1 MRCLLVLI
9 VLAMATLPRPARAES
24 EGVGVVVVTSTNGS
38 ALQSD
43 VAAHLEGWMRKHDHT
58 IVASA
63 LSRDAIT
70 TIANCFLI
78 DDLKCARGVVE
89 ARSKAGSVV
98 FTRIEAAGKDLTF
111 TTYWF
116 VKGKDV
122 ISERRVCEK
131 CGDEDWHGLLDGMV
145 ERLMESD
152 VETGKLHLESQP
164 SGLLVLVDHVQVGA
178 TPFDDELPV
187 GKHTISL
194 SNAGVIVANKDIEI
208 HANKL
213 KRLTIETEVDT
224 HARSKVGPGILLGS
238 GIALIGGGG
247 IALYLGEERS
257 EKIIHPEYVP
267 IGIGIVAAGAGA
279 TIVGAI
285 LLSQTGHTSAPVAA
299 IGRDS
304 AYFGWV
310 TRF

>member
-9 VLAMATLPRPARAES
+9 VLATAALPARAETD
-24 EGVGVVVVTSTNGS
+24 GVGVVVVTATSGS
-38 ALQSD
+38 ALQTD
-43 VAAHLEGWMRKHDHT
+43 VTAHLEGWMKKHDRT
-58 IVASA
+58 VVAAA
-63 LSRDAIT
+63 LSRDAIN

-89 ARSKAGSVV
+89 ARSKATSVV

-122 ISERRVCEK
+122 ISERRVCDN
-131 CGDEDWHGLLDGMV
+131 CGDQDWHGLVDGMV
-145 ERLMESD
+145 QRLLESE
-152 VETGKLHLESQP
+152 VETGKLHLESRP

-178 TPFDDELPV
+178 TPFDDELSA

-194 SNAGVIVANKDIEI
+194 SHAGVIVAEKDVDI
-208 HANKL
+208 HANKT
-213 KRLTIETEVDT
+213 KKLTIETEVET

-247 IALYLGEERS
+247 IALYLGEQHGD
-257 EKIIHPEYVP
+257 KIIHPEYVP
-267 IGIGIVAAGAGA
+267 IGIGIMAAGAGA

-285 LLSQTGHTSAPVAA
+285 LLSQTGHSSAPVAA

>member
-1 MRCLLVLI
+1 MRSLLVLL
-9 VLAMATLPRPARAES
+9 VLALAAPAARAES
-24 EGVGVVVVTSTNGS
+24 DGVGVVVVSSTNGS
-38 ALQSD
+38 TLQSD
-43 VAAHLEGWMRKHDHT
+43 VTSHLEGWMRRHDHT
-58 IVASA
+58 IIGSA
-63 LSRDAIT
+63 LSRDAIN

-131 CGDEDWHGLLDGMV
+131 CTDEDWRGLLDNMV
-145 ERLMESD
+145 ERLLKSD
-152 VETGKLHLESQP
+152 IETGKLHLESQP
-164 SGLLVLVDHVQVGA
+164 SGLFVLVDNVQVGA
-178 TPFDDELPV
+178 TPFDEELPA

-194 SNAGVIVANKDIEI
+194 SHAGVIVATKDIEI

-224 HARSKVGPGILLGS
+224 RARSKVGPGILLGS

-247 IALYLGEERS
+247 IALYLGEQRS
-257 EKIIHPEYVP
+257 DKVIHPEYVP
-267 IGIGIVAAGAGA
+267 IGIGIMAAGAGA

-299 IGRDS
+299 IGPNS

>member
-1 MRCLLVLI
+1 MRCLLVLL
-9 VLAMATLPRPARAES
+9 VLAMTALPARAQS
-24 EGVGVVVVTSTNGS
+24 EGVGVVVVTATSGS

-43 VAAHLEGWMRKHDHT
+43 VTSHLEAWMRKHDHT

-63 LSRDAIT
+63 LSRDAVN

-89 ARSKAGSVV
+89 ARSKANAVV
-98 FTRIEAAGKDLTF
+98 FTRVEAAGKDLTF

-131 CGDEDWHGLLDGMV
+131 CSDEDWRGLLDGMV
-145 ERLMESD
+145 QRLLESD
-152 VETGKLHLESQP
+152 VETGKLHLESVP
-164 SGLLVLVDHVQVGA
+164 SGLLVLVDNVQVGA
-178 TPFDDELPV
+178 TPFDEELPV

-194 SNAGVIVANKDIEI
+194 SHAGVIVANKDIEV

-213 KRLTIETEVDT
+213 KKLTIETAVET

-247 IALYLGEERS
+247 IALYLGEQRTD
-257 EKIIHPEYVP
+257 KIIHPEYVP
-267 IGIGIVAAGAGA
+267 IGIGIMAAGAGA

-285 LLSQTGHTSAPVAA
+285 LLSQTGHSSAPVAA
-299 IGRDS
+299 ISRDS

>member
-1 MRCLLVLI
+1 MRWLLVLI
-9 VLAMATLPRPARAES
+9 VLAMATGPARAES
-24 EGVGVVVVTSTNGS
+24 GGVGVVVVTSTTGS
-38 ALQSD
+38 ALQRD
-43 VAAHLEGWMRKHDHT
+43 VTAYLESWMRKHDHA

-63 LSRDAIT
+63 LSQDAVN

-89 ARSKAGSVV
+89 ARSKADAVV
-98 FTRIEAAGKDLTF
+98 FTRIEGSGKDLTF

-122 ISERRVCEK
+122 NSERRACDK
-131 CGDEDWHGLLDGMV
+131 CTSEDWRGLLDGMV
-145 ERLMESD
+145 GRLLQSD
-152 VETGKLHLESQP
+152 VDTGKLHLESVP

-178 TPFDDELPV
+178 TPFDEELPA

-194 SNAGVIVANKDIEI
+194 SHAGVIVANKDIEI

-213 KRLTIETEVDT
+213 KKLTIETEVST
-224 HARSKVGPGILLGS
+224 HTSKVGPSILLGS

-247 IALYLGEERS
+247 IALYLGEQRTD
-257 EKIIHPEYVP
+257 KIIHPEYVP
-267 IGIGIVAAGAGA
+267 IGIGIMAAGAGA

-299 IGRDS
+299 ITRDS

>member
-1 MRCLLVLI
+1 MRSLLVLL
-9 VLAMATLPRPARAES
+9 VLAMASAPARAES
-24 EGVGVVVVTSTNGS
+24 QGVGVVVVSATSGS
-38 ALQSD
+38 ALQAD
-43 VAAHLEGWMRKHDHT
+43 VTAHVEDWMRKHDHT

-63 LSRDAIT
+63 LSRDAIN

-89 ARSKAGSVV
+89 ARSKAGSIV

-116 VKGKDV
+116 VKGKEV

-131 CGDEDWHGLLDGMV
+131 CGVDEWRGLVDGMV
-145 ERLMESD
+145 ERLLASD

-194 SNAGVIVANKDIEI
+194 SHAGVIVANKDIEI

-213 KRLTIETEVDT
+213 KRLTIETEIDT

-247 IALYLGEERS
+247 IALYLGEQRS
-257 EKIIHPEYVP
+257 DKIIHPEYVP
-267 IGIGIVAAGAGA
+267 VGIGIMAAGVGA

-299 IGRDS
+299 ISHDG

>member
-1 MRCLLVLI
+1 MRCLLVLTL
-9 VLAMATLPRPARAES
+9 LAMAALPARADSGE
-24 EGVGVVVVTSTNGS
+24 VGVVVVTSTNGS
-38 ALQSD
+38 ALQTD
-43 VAAHLEGWMRKHDHT
+43 VTAHLEAWMKKHDHT
-58 IVASA
+58 VVAGA
-63 LSRDAIT
+63 LSRDAVN

-89 ARSKAGSVV
+89 ARSKASSVV

-116 VKGKDV
+116 VKGKEV
-122 ISERRVCEK
+122 ISERRVCET
-131 CGDEDWHGLLDGMV
+131 CTTEDWRGLLDGMV
-145 ERLMESD
+145 GRLLASD

-164 SGLLVLVDHVQVGA
+164 SGLLVLVDNVQVGA
-178 TPFDDELPV
+178 TPFDQELPV

-194 SNAGVIVANKDIEI
+194 SHAGVIVANKDIEI

-213 KRLTIETEVDT
+213 KRLTIETEVET
-224 HARSKVGPGILLGS
+224 KAHSKIGPGILLGS

-247 IALYLGEERS
+247 IALYLGEQKTD
-257 EKIIHPEYVP
+257 KIIHPEYVP
-267 IGIGIVAAGAGA
+267 IGIGIMAAGAGA

-299 IGRDS
+299 ITRDS